1 MKEVFTFYKALDP
14 IQGSWDGYGFFPMND
29 RDFLAFVADA
39 PSGASIHTPE
49 LIKQFW
55 QEFAGTHVSSGFHEI
70 ELADALN
77 RLQNQLQQKGR
88 QENMLYQ
95 ATITIVCKQ
104 NDKLFYCCIGDSALQ
119 ILRSGKLYRLNESEV
134 WDSSLIAQSN
144 QTGKERQK
152 TREIRFIG
160 SNSSFIQT
168 MEIRQLDLKDHDTLL
183 LYTDGIEDLLIPNKM
198 LKVFAESND
207 EIRNSMDSIFLPDR
221 VKDDATL
228 IAIPVRI
235 PLVIPIEKELANL
248 RNQLEQIQ
256 KDQTEL
262 RKNFLDLGSVRTR
275 LDKIESS
282 VREVSQN
289 AQRSNKRQIASGSG
303 VSSRKQPPL
312 PWLVA
317 VLCLLLGTA
326 VGALLFPRAKARQ
339 AEIPASMKSVPKRAV
354 TPPEIP
360 PEQNC
365 SYTIQKGDSL
375 EKIAA
380 SKSISIEQLLKLNP
394 THKRDTALKV
404 GQTIQV
410 CKGDSI

>member
-1 MKEVFTFYKALDP
+1 MKEIFTFYKALDP
-14 IQGSWDGYGFFPMND
+14 VQGSWDGYGYFPIND

-49 LIKQFW
+49 HIKQFW
-55 QEFAGTHVSSGFHEI
+55 QEFAGNHVSSGFHEI

-88 QENMLYQ
+88 QENILYQ
-95 ATITIVCKQ
+95 ATLSIVRKL

-119 ILRSGKLYRLNESEV
+119 ILRGEKLFRLSETEI

-152 TREIRFIG
+152 TRENRFIG
-160 SNSSFIQT
+160 SNGSFIQT
-168 MEIRQLDLKDHDTLL
+168 MEICQLNLKDHDTLL
-183 LYTDGIEDLLIPNKM
+183 LYTDGIEDLLTPGRM
-198 LKVFAESND
+198 LTVFAESND

-228 IAIPVRI
+228 IAIPIRI
-235 PLVIPIEKELANL
+235 PLVIPVEKELANL
-248 RNQLEQIQ
+248 RNQLEQIR

-262 RKNFLDLGSVRTR
+262 RKNFLDLGTVRTR
-275 LDKIESS
+275 LDKMESS
-282 VREVSQN
+282 LREVSQT
-289 AQRSNKRQIASGSG
+289 AQRSDKRPMAAGSG

-312 PWLVA
+312 PWLIA

-326 VGALLFPRAKARQ
+326 VGALLFQRAKPRR
-339 AEIPASMKSVPKRAV
+339 AENPVQTKPVPKRTV

-360 PEQNC
+360 PEQDC

-380 SKSISIEQLLKLNP
+380 SKSMSIEQLLKLNP
-394 THKRDTALKV
+394 THKRDAALKV

-410 CKGDSI
+410 CRGDSI